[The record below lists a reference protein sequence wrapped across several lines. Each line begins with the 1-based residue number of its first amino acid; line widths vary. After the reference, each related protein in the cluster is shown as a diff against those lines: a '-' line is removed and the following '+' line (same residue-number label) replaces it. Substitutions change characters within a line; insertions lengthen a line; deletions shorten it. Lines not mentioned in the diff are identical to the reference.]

1 MKEIPVGR
9 VQADRRARMDPSSK
23 HGSPATAATGGTGE
37 APKISA
43 FLRSPYVSL
52 VSRLILGGVFL
63 YAGASKV
70 LEPGAL
76 AASVR
81 SYELGLP
88 EWFVT
93 FSAHA
98 LPLAEVLLGLYL
110 MVGLF
115 PRASAWAANVLLL
128 VFVAAILQGALR
140 GLQIDCGCFGAGSG
154 DPGNPWSALARD
166 LGLLVLGA
174 QIAFAGAG
182 AFGMDA
188 KIRRGVNAAPR
199 TPDGSDKERTTRR

>member
-1 MKEIPVGR
+1 M
-9 VQADRRARMDPSSK
+9 
-23 HGSPATAATGGTGE
+23 
-37 APKISA
+37 
-43 FLRSPYVSL
+43 
-52 VSRLILGGVFL
+52 FL
-63 YAGASKV
+63 YAGAVKV

-81 SYELGLP
+81 SYGLGLP

-110 MVGLF
+110 VVGLF
-115 PRASAWAANVLLL
+115 ARASAWATGALLL
-128 VFVAAILQGALR
+128 VFAAAILQGALR
-140 GLQIDCGCFGAGSG
+140 GLQVDCGCFGSGGPSG

-166 LGLLVLGA
+166 LGLMVMGA

-182 AFGMDA
+182 TFGIDA
-188 KIRRGVNAAPR
+188 LIRRGAKGTPSTPDG
-199 TPDGSDKERTTRR
+199 TPDGSDKERMMHG